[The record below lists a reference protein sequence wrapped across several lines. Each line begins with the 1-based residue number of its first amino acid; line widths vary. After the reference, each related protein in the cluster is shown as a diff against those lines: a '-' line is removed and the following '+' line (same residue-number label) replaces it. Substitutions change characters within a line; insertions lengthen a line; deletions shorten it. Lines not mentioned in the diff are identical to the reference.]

1 MKKSF
6 NKTKMEFLLFLEK
19 RKMKRENIKQCLDL
33 YRSASKFVNNNFTL
47 KIESLL
53 NDIFKSLIN
62 LLDDISKLASSDII
76 TSYYSIIDI
85 ILKLREMTKDIT
97 GVTPIIDDLIN
108 LIDKGCC
115 FEYLEMKKY
124 NN

>member
-1 MKKSF
+1 
-6 NKTKMEFLLFLEK
+6 MEFLLILEK
-19 RKMKRENIKQCLDL
+19 RKMRRENVKQCLDL
-33 YRSASKFVNNNFTL
+33 YRSASRLVNNNLTL
-47 KIESLL
+47 KIEGLL

-62 LLDDISKLASSDII
+62 LLDDISKLVSSDII

-85 ILKLREMTKDIT
+85 ILKLRETTINVT
-97 GVTPIIDDLIN
+97 GITPIIDDLIN

-115 FEYLEMKKY
+115 FEYLEMKKI